1 MKTAEDGSY
10 SGADIAAVG
19 LAILGGCC
27 RCAAT
32 IAAYNAYPS
41 KNGYWMCGDCIGEAG
56 EVGYA
61 TVEAAD
67 EAIFGER
74 EPYTE
79 YCAEHGE
86 VEVVYIADSDVA
98 WCPKCQKA
106 TSIDAEEA
114 ERFEHQDDEDSP
126 TTEALK
132 EIDRLAEAGLC
143 QMTVSG
149 KHAFLED
156 IRRKVAE
163 LGIQGGLTAVQR

>member
-1 MKTAEDGSY
+1 MGKPITIHDLAIHRGMKTAEDGSY

-41 KNGYWMCGDCIGEAG
+41 KNGYWMCGDCIENEGE
-56 EVGYA
+56 EGYA
-61 TVEAAD
+61 TVE
-67 EAIFGER
+67 EANR
-74 EPYTE
+74 EIYGAP
-79 YCAEHGE
+79 
-86 VEVVYIADSDVA
+86 D
-98 WCPKCQKA
+98 
-106 TSIDAEEA
+106 
-114 ERFEHQDDEDSP
+114 P

-143 QMTVSG
+143 QTSAGG
-149 KHAFLED
+149 KHEFLKD